1 MAPGLQRTSFNSS
14 GLVRLLAGM
23 AGAGGTIGAG
33 GAGGAGG
40 AATAGTPS
48 NQTLAERL
56 GLWLDWTD
64 AITLSAA
71 LHGAPPAARPATE
84 TGTPGLASAIA
95 DEYSRVRSGLAK
107 AIAADALFAVGK
119 TGPLHGATDF
129 STCRRAYLLHQRA
142 MAARLGALR
151 ARVRAALSK
160 AAPNLQRLAAL
171 DAAMDAALA
180 AREGHLLAKVPG
192 LLERH
197 FMRLRQ
203 AQPETLPDTGQPHA
217 PGSCP
222 PSTAWLAG
230 FLDDMQAV
238 LLAEL
243 DLRMQPIEAMV
254 DVLTSAVGDEAARR
268 T

>member
-1 MAPGLQRTSFNSS
+1 M
-14 GLVRLLAGM
+14 LAGM
-23 AGAGGTIGAG
+23 AGAGGTVAAG
-33 GAGGAGG
+33 GAVA
-40 AATAGTPS
+40 AATAGAPS

-71 LHGAPPAARPATE
+71 LHGAPPAARPAGE

-95 DEYSRVRSGLAK
+95 DEYARVRSGLAK
-107 AIAADALFAVGK
+107 AIAAEALFAVGK
-119 TGPLHGATDF
+119 SGPLHGATDF
-129 STCRRAYLLHQRA
+129 AACRRAYLVHQRA

-151 ARVRAALSK
+151 ARVRAALSN
-160 AAPNLQRLAAL
+160 ASPNLQRLAAL

-203 AQPETLPDTGQPHA
+203 AQPERLADADEPHA

-243 DLRMQPIEAMV
+243 DLRLQPIEAMV
-254 DVLTSAVGDEAARR
+254 DVLTSAVGGEAARR